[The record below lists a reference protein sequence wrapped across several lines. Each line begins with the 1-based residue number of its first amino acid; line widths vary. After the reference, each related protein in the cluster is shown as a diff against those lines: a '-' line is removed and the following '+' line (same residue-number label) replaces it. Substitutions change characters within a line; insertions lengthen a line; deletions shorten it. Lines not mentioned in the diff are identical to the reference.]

1 MSAVGILVTA
11 RMRSE
16 RCPGKAV
23 ALLNGRPLIQ
33 VLLERLKRARTRP
46 VVLAT
51 SVDPLNDRL
60 EELAAEVGVQTFRGD
75 EDDVLKRHVDCAHHF
90 SLEHVVRVTGD
101 NPLTD
106 IETLDRLVE
115 THLREK
121 ADYTYVPG
129 DALLMG
135 ILSEVIS
142 RSALE
147 RSWQQGEAR
156 HRSELVTLF
165 VKEHPEDFRIR
176 TTALDAALYRP
187 ELRLTVDEAEDVE
200 LMQRIFE
207 RLAGQ
212 ELVTTRAA
220 IELLEAEPE
229 LPRLNAHLR
238 HRAANLR
245 SVALDGQIA
254 ERQKANAP

>member
-1 MSAVGILVTA
+1 MSSVGILVTA

-23 ALLNGRPLIQ
+23 ALLGGRPLIQ
-33 VLLERLKRARTRP
+33 VLLERLGRARTAP

-51 SVDPLNDRL
+51 SVDAENDRL
-60 EELAAEVGVQTFRGD
+60 EELATEIGVPTFRGD
-75 EDDVLKRHVDCAHHF
+75 ENDVLKRHVDCARQF
-90 SLEHVVRVTGD
+90 SLDHVVRVTGD

-106 IETLDRLVE
+106 VETIDRLVDI
-115 THLREK
+115 HLADA
-121 ADYTYVPG
+121 ADYTYIPG

-142 RSALE
+142 RTALE
-147 RSWQQGEAR
+147 DSWERGEER

-165 VKEHPEDFRIR
+165 IKEHPADFRIR
-176 TTALDAALYRP
+176 TTALDPALYRP

-200 LMQRIFE
+200 LMQRLFE
-207 RLAGQ
+207 RLPKG
-212 ELVTTRAA
+212 EVTTRAA
-220 IELLEAEPE
+220 IELLEADPE
-229 LPRLNAHLR
+229 LPRINAHLR

-245 SVALDGQIA
+245 SVALDAGIA
-254 ERQKANAP
+254 EQKAETS

>member
-1 MSAVGILVTA
+1 MSSVGILVSA

-33 VLLERLKRARTRP
+33 ALLERLKRARTTP

-51 SVDPLNDRL
+51 SVDAENDRL
-60 EELAAEVGVQTFRGD
+60 EELARAIDVPTFRGD
-75 EDDVLKRHVDCAHHF
+75 ENDVLKRHVDCARHF
-90 SLEHVVRVTGD
+90 SLDHVVRVTGD

-106 IETLDRLVE
+106 VDTIDRLVE
-115 THLREK
+115 IHLAEA
-121 ADYTYVPG
+121 ADYTYIPG

-135 ILSEVIS
+135 VLSEVIS

-147 RSWQQGEAR
+147 DSWERGEER

-165 VKEHPEDFRIR
+165 IKEHPADFQIR
-176 TTALDAALYRP
+176 TTALDPALYRP

-200 LMQRIFE
+200 LMQGIFE
-207 RLAGQ
+207 RLATSPF
-212 ELVTTRAA
+212 VTTRAA
-220 IELLEAEPE
+220 IELLEADPA
-229 LPRLNAHLR
+229 LPRINAHLR
-238 HRAANLR
+238 HRSANLR
-245 SVALDGQIA
+245 SVALDEGIA
-254 ERQKANAP
+254 EGLKTS

>member
-23 ALLNGRPLIQ
+23 AALNGQPLIQ
-33 VLLERLKRARTRP
+33 VLLERLKSARTTP

-51 SVDPLNDRL
+51 SVDAENDRL
-60 EELAAEVGVQTFRGD
+60 EELASEVDVPTFRGD
-75 EDDVLKRHVDCAHHF
+75 EDDVLKRHIECARRF
-90 SLEHVVRVTGD
+90 SLDHVVRVTGD

-106 IETLDRLVE
+106 IETLDQLVDI
-115 THLREK
+115 HLREE
-121 ADYTYVPG
+121 ADYTYIPG

-142 RSALE
+142 RAALE
-147 RSWQQGEAR
+147 RSWERGEDR

-165 VKEHPEDFRIR
+165 IKEHPADFRIR
-176 TTALDAALYRP
+176 TAALDHAIYRP
-187 ELRLTVDEAEDVE
+187 ELRLTVDEAEDAE
-200 LMQRIFE
+200 LMQRIFA
-207 RLAGQ
+207 RLADG
-212 ELVTTRAA
+212 ERVTTRAA
-220 IELLEAEPE
+220 IELLESQPE
-229 LPRLNAHLR
+229 LAHINAHLR

-245 SVALDGQIA
+245 SVALDERIA
-254 ERQKANAP
+254 DQQKTKTS